1 MYVRKCIWHPVAV
14 ICDELQNVER
24 LAGGGHLEVEL
35 PNMHAYIHYLS
46 FSAHTAG
53 DIADHALR
61 GFPFIT

>member
-35 PNMHAYIHYLS
+35 PNTCMHTYIIYPS
-46 FSAHTAG
+46 VHTQQA
-53 DIADHALR
+53 
-61 GFPFIT
+61 T